1 MPACPDQMMLLGGR
15 LDGELDAAN
24 TALVEAH
31 VARCSGCREE
41 LERQQALRNLI
52 GTNGVRYSAPE
63 TLHQRIAA
71 AVPELSPRRARRPM
85 LGWLAPAAGGALAAS
100 LAMLLLLPPSLHSGL
115 EQQLISS
122 HVRSLQPGHLTDV
135 QTTNQH
141 IVKPWFNGRID
152 FAPPVPE
159 LADQG
164 FPLAGG
170 RLDSIDGKTV
180 AAIVYH
186 RRLHTVN
193 LFVWPGASRPRPDL
207 DRGGLCS
214 HRMGRQ
220 WPPLRRRVRHRA
232 RRARAIRA
240 DFPCAGQRNCAAKV
254 ADYEKGRPFPSGPS
268 NSKLRPLSG
277 GCP

>member
-1 MPACPDQMMLLGGR
+1 MPACPDQMILLGGL

-41 LERQQALRNLI
+41 LERQQAVRNLI
-52 GTNGVRYSAPE
+52 ARNGVRYSAPE

-85 LGWLAPAAGGALAAS
+85 LGWLAPAVGGALAAS
-100 LAMLLLLPPSLHSGL
+100 LAMLLLVPPSLHSGL

-135 QTTNQH
+135 QTTNRH

-152 FAPPVPE
+152 FSPPVPE

-193 LFVWPGASRPRPDL
+193 LFVWPGASGHDRTATEEGFAVTEWGDKGLRFAAVSDIAPDEL
-207 DRGGLCS
+207 A
-214 HRMGRQ
+214 Q
-220 WPPLRRRVRHRA
+220 FEQVF
-232 RRARAIRA
+232 RARANGTA
-240 DFPCAGQRNCAAKV
+240 QPK
-254 ADYEKGRPFPSGPS
+254 
-268 NSKLRPLSG
+268 
-277 GCP
+277 

>member
-1 MPACPDQMMLLGGR
+1 MPACVDQELLLGG
-15 LDGELDAAN
+15 LVDGELDAAN

-31 VARCSGCREE
+31 VARCEGCREE
-41 LERQQALRNLI
+41 LERLQATRNLLAA
-52 GTNGVRYSAPE
+52 GGVRHSAPE
-63 TLHQRIAA
+63 ALIGRIAA
-71 AVPELSPRRARRPM
+71 MPELSPGSASRKWLPS
-85 LGWLAPAAGGALAAS
+85 WLAPGVAGAIAAS
-100 LAMLLLLPPSLHSGL
+100 LAIFAFVTPASMSAVD
-115 EQQLISS
+115 QQLVSS

-193 LFVWPGASRPRPDL
+193 LFVWPAKNGGDRSFVKDGFAVTEWSRN
-207 DRGGLCS
+207 GLRFAAVS
-214 HRMGRQ
+214 DIPSAELRQ
-220 WPPLRRRVRHRA
+220 FETLFVK
-232 RRARAIRA
+232 
-240 DFPCAGQRNCAAKV
+240 Q
-254 ADYEKGRPFPSGPS
+254 SS
-268 NSKLRPLSG
+268 
-277 GCP
+277 